1 MQNAGCIKRVSF
13 CVNNIDG
20 MTRNTMNSIVR
31 ERVSEQTFEKIK
43 SDDYP
48 LVHILPRTLTIPTLS
63 RLLTNSVIC
72 IIIYK
77 YTHTHTHKHIYYL
90 YYKDDIRIII
100 TIIIRAGRVY
110 AFPPFFV
117 RHSFVPAKCAGTL
130 RVCV

>member
-20 MTRNTMNSIVR
+20 MTGNTMNSIVS

-43 SDDYP
+43 SGDYP

-63 RLLTNSVIC
+63 HLLTNSVIC

-77 YTHTHTHKHIYYL
+77 YTQTHIL
-90 YYKDDIRIII
+90 FI
-100 TIIIRAGRVY
+100 
-110 AFPPFFV
+110 
-117 RHSFVPAKCAGTL
+117 L
-130 RVCV
+130 